1 MPLKESKSNVSKAI
15 NKLRKENIYPSH
27 YDMRFVKP
35 LDEKLLHRILE
46 KHKFILT
53 VEDGCVMGGF
63 GSAILEFISDNNY
76 KNSVQ
81 RLGIPD
87 RVIEHG
93 SQEELYIECNYDD
106 DAIYRF
112 SKKMLNFKNTSYKE
126 VII

>member
-1 MPLKESKSNVSKAI
+1 
-15 NKLRKENIYPSH
+15 
-27 YDMRFVKP
+27 MRFVKP
-35 LDEKLLHRILE
+35 LDEKLLHHILE

-53 VEDGCVMGGF
+53 VEDGCIMGGF

-112 SKKMLNFKNTSYKE
+112 SKKMLDFKNTSYKE

>member
-1 MPLKESKSNVSKAI
+1 MYK
-15 NKLRKENIYPSH
+15 RQ
-27 YDMRFVKP
+27 
-35 LDEKLLHRILE
+35 LLHRILK

-93 SQEELYIECNYDD
+93 SQEELYVECNYDD
-106 DAIYRF
+106 DSIYRF